1 MIAHGKCKFCNKPL
15 NLIVDDGYFEL
26 KEKFAKEKIDL
37 DLIKLAACDRCA
49 DYRNAIYPF
58 EQRIKKI
65 CLNLL
70 GGLIPKSEHGKT
82 EEVLTA
88 LCQKYMVIVAHHRKT
103 PVPIW
108 DASIA
113 AAMMSSPGNF
123 SLILCDVRRMCAQ
136 PTLV

>member
-1 MIAHGKCKFCNKPL
+1 MIAHGKCKFCHKAL

-26 KEKFAKEKIDL
+26 KEKFAKDKIDL

-49 DYRNAIYPF
+49 DYQNAKYPI

-65 CLNLL
+65 CMNLL
-70 GGLIPKSEHGKT
+70 GGLIPKVEHEKT
-82 EEVLTA
+82 REVLTA
-88 LCQKYMVIVAHHRKT
+88 LCQRYMGIVARYKNT

-108 DASIA
+108 DAEITDS
-113 AAMMSSPGNF
+113 MMRTPGNF